1 MGAVPYSTREAVK
14 LALDSK
20 LTARDNA
27 RVDDALLTASDTIE
41 GFLHRRFYPEL
52 ATRYFDWPPYR
63 GGRAWRLW
71 LEENEVIS
79 VTTLASGGET
89 IASADYILRNF
100 TGDSEPP
107 YTAIELDRSS
117 NAAFGGGDTPQQD
130 IALTALYG
138 HSNSEAPAGALAEAL
153 DASETA
159 VDVTNSTIIGVGQ
172 LIRVENE
179 RMLVT
184 EKSMLTTGQTV
195 QTPLTASKA
204 NVSVVVTTGSAF
216 FVGETILLDSERM
229 LIDDIAGNTLTVQ
242 RAWDGTVL
250 ATHTGSTIY
259 APRTL
264 TVERGALGTTAAT
277 HADATAIVKHRAPTL
292 VRQLAVAEA
301 LVELAQ
307 MSNAYARIV
316 GSGENARE
324 ASGRG
329 LAQLRK
335 QAWARY
341 GRQARTAAI

>member
-27 RVDDALLTASDTIE
+27 RVDDALLASSDTIE

-52 ATRYFDWPPYR
+52 ATRYFDWPPRY
-63 GGRAWRLW
+63 GRSWRLW
-71 LEENEVIS
+71 LEENELIS
-79 VTTLASGGET
+79 VSSLISGGVT
-89 IASADYILRNF
+89 IAPADYILRNF
-100 TGDSEPP
+100 AGDSEPP
-107 YTAIELDRSS
+107 YTALEIDRSS
-117 NAAFGGGDTPQQD
+117 NASLGGGDTPQQD

-153 DASETA
+153 DTSETA

-172 LIRVENE
+172 LIRVESE

-184 EKSMLTTGQTV
+184 EKSMLTTGQTL
-195 QTPLTASKA
+195 QTSLTASKP
-204 NVSVVVTTGSAF
+204 NVSVAVTNGATF

-229 LIDDIAGNTLTVQ
+229 LVDDIAGNTLTVQ

-250 ATHTGSTIY
+250 AAHAGGVTIY

-264 TVERGALGTTAAT
+264 TVTRGALGTTAAT
-277 HADATAIVKHRAPTL
+277 HADTTAIVKHRAPGL
-292 VRQLAVAEA
+292 IRQLSTAET

-307 MSNAYARIV
+307 MSEAYARIV
-316 GSGENARE
+316 GAGEGARE

-341 GRQARTAAI
+341 GRQARTMAV